1 MRSTALGLLL
11 LLVTPSLCQSK
22 VPYEQWYVNKTMYP
36 VSRFRDPPEARG
48 RMNPVGYRN
57 YIAGEE
63 EIWNGKQSTKLTST
77 SEISTIIFSIDL
89 FTFQVNAM

>member
-1 MRSTALGLLL
+1 
-11 LLVTPSLCQSK
+11 
-22 VPYEQWYVNKTMYP
+22 
-36 VSRFRDPPEARG
+36 
-48 RMNPVGYRN
+48 MNPVGYRN

-63 EIWNGKQSTKLTST
+63 EIWNGKQSTKVTST